1 MPEPTSSGVAG
12 AAAAYKA
19 FGGTAAAA
27 ASGATL
33 AAVVVMLMTP
43 PRDKREW
50 TVGLISTV
58 VSSICGGAITIE
70 YFQLH
75 HWAFSTIG
83 LYAMGGVIFPYNPD
97 GRQLSD
103 FIEQVKPIR
112 NTETVFGVGVGMDGN
127 GFGGSPGP
135 RGAPRAARA
144 GSQRGRDRIG
154 ARLRLP
160 ARRAA
165 RRFGERAVSGPCIH
179 LALGEVPGLARE
191 ACADGLQWLS
201 APEQSRLAKLSAP
214 LRRARLGTRLE
225 R

>member
-19 FGGTAAAA
+19 FCGTAAAA

-75 HWAFSTIG
+75 HWAFSTVG
-83 LYAMGGVIFPYNPD
+83 LCAMGGLIFACGLPGWAVVRWLFN
-97 GRQLSD
+97 
-103 FIEQVKPIR
+103 FI
-112 NTETVFGVGVGMDGN
+112 
-127 GFGGSPGP
+127 S
-135 RGAPRAARA
+135 
-144 GSQRGRDRIG
+144 
-154 ARLRLP
+154 
-160 ARRAA
+160 ARRD
-165 RRFGERAVSGPCIH
+165 ESID
-179 LALGEVPGLARE
+179 EVAKE
-191 ACADGLQWLS
+191 VK
-201 APEQSRLAKLSAP
+201 RLL
-214 LRRARLGTRLE
+214 
-225 R
+225 

>member
-19 FGGTAAAA
+19 FSGTAAAA

-83 LYAMGGVIFPYNPD
+83 LYAMGGVIFACGLPGWALVRWIFN
-97 GRQLSD
+97 
-103 FIEQVKPIR
+103 FIVERRDASIDEVAKEVK
-112 NTETVFGVGVGMDGN
+112 EM
-127 GFGGSPGP
+127 
-135 RGAPRAARA
+135 
-144 GSQRGRDRIG
+144 
-154 ARLRLP
+154 L
-160 ARRAA
+160 
-165 RRFGERAVSGPCIH
+165 
-179 LALGEVPGLARE
+179 
-191 ACADGLQWLS
+191 
-201 APEQSRLAKLSAP
+201 
-214 LRRARLGTRLE
+214 
-225 R
+225 